1 MCRMMGIIS
10 QHLEPVE
17 DWIEP
22 LVHQSRF
29 GLKSPHQ
36 DGYGIAFFENGQLH
50 TRREVSAI
58 WQRKTDFTGD
68 YGKILILHTR
78 KASKGAVNLNNVH
91 PFTATS
97 DDESFAFCH
106 NGTIFDIE
114 KLKPSKTAEDENR
127 SDSRIYFEYFL
138 DQYEL
143 SGDFVEAVHST
154 VLDISTT
161 CSSITSLNALFT
173 NGKQLI
179 AVRYCLAE
187 EAYYTLGFSPLTSN
201 SNGHVITTQP
211 YEGQIQWQ
219 WLSNKTIT
227 CFGPDGFQTFNIEDR

>member
-10 QHLEPVE
+10 QHLEHVE

-36 DGYGIAFFENGQLH
+36 DGYGIAFFEKGQLH

-58 WQRKTDFTGD
+58 WQRKTDFSED

-78 KASKGAVNLNNVH
+78 KASKGTLNLNNVH
-91 PFTATS
+91 PFTATL

-114 KLKPSKTAEDENR
+114 KLKPSKTAESEKS

-138 DQYEL
+138 DHFEL
-143 SGDFVEAVHST
+143 SGDFVEAVRST
-154 VLDISTT
+154 VSDIKAG
-161 CSSITSLNALFT
+161 CSSITSLNSLFT
-173 NGKQLI
+173 DGKQLI
-179 AVRYCLAE
+179 AVRYCLTE
-187 EAYYTLGFSPLTSN
+187 EGYYTLGFCPLRGTTD
-201 SNGHVITTQP
+201 GYVITTQP
-211 YEGQIQWQ
+211 YEDHIQWQ
-219 WLSNKTIT
+219 WLANKTIT